1 MMNNAD
7 DDQNDESD
15 DLYGLFI
22 CEDYQERLFQF
33 EELSQAVLCSGMSST
48 AHDLTGQIVWPACVL
63 LSWFIYRHKDLF
75 SGKVVLELGAG
86 CGLAGLVAS
95 NYSDH
100 TYITDGN
107 DVVLRLLHRNKAH
120 LKRDNITISKLM
132 WGAVGDIENLF
143 PAGDSS
149 VVYPDVIIGADVIL
163 WPNQVFSLLYTIRS
177 LLLLRGGIT
186 ATTRSNM
193 PSCYIS
199 YIVRATSTTELLHA
213 TAVTVGLRIDQLDVD
228 SFLPTNCRD
237 FDSLQKQLFRITVDD
252 AAIMD
257 DIHNSPAFRE
267 SMRSM
272 LTAALPC

>member
-1 MMNNAD
+1 MDNPD
-7 DDQNDESD
+7 DEQNEESD

-63 LSWFIYRHKDLF
+63 LSWFIHRHKALF
-75 SGKVVLELGAG
+75 TGKVVLELGAG

-132 WGAVGDIENLF
+132 WGATGDIDNLF
-143 PAGDSS
+143 PGGYSS
-149 VVYPDVIIGADVIL
+149 VAYPDVIIGADVIL

-177 LLLLRGGIT
+177 LLLLRGGSTTT
-186 ATTRSNM
+186 ARSHL

-199 YIVRATSTTELLHA
+199 YIVRATSTTELLYA
-213 TAVTVGLRIDQLDVD
+213 TALTFGLSIVPLDVD
-228 SFLPTNCRD
+228 SFLPTDCRD
-237 FDSLQKQLFRITVDD
+237 FDSLQKQLLRITVDD
-252 AAIMD
+252 TVVME
-257 DIHNSPAFRE
+257 DIHNSAAFRE
-267 SMRSM
+267 SMRNMITS
-272 LTAALPC
+272 ALPC

>member
-1 MMNNAD
+1 MDNAD
-7 DDQNDESD
+7 NDQNEESD

-33 EELSQAVLCSGMSST
+33 EELSQPVLCSGMSST

-63 LSWFIYRHKDLF
+63 LSWFIHRHKALF
-75 SGKVVLELGAG
+75 TGKIVLELGAG

-132 WGAVGDIENLF
+132 WGATGDIDNLF
-143 PAGDSS
+143 PAEYSS

-177 LLLLRGGIT
+177 LLLLRGGST
-186 ATTRSNM
+186 TTTRSHL

-199 YIVRATSTTELLHA
+199 YIVRATSTTELLYA
-213 TAVTVGLRIDQLDVD
+213 TALTVGLSIDPLDVD

-237 FDSLQKQLFRITVDD
+237 FDSLQKQLLRITVDD
-252 AAIMD
+252 TVVMD
-257 DIHNSPAFRE
+257 DIHNSVAFRE
-267 SMRSM
+267 SMRNMVTS
-272 LTAALPC
+272 ALPC

>member
-1 MMNNAD
+1 MDNAD
-7 DDQNDESD
+7 NDQNEESD

-33 EELSQAVLCSGMSST
+33 EELSQPVLCSGMSST

-63 LSWFIYRHKDLF
+63 LSWFIHRHKALF
-75 SGKVVLELGAG
+75 TGKIVLELGAG

-132 WGAVGDIENLF
+132 WGATGDIDNLF
-143 PAGDSS
+143 PAGYSS
-149 VVYPDVIIGADVIL
+149 VIYPDVIIGADVIL

-177 LLLLRGGIT
+177 LLLLRGGST
-186 ATTRSNM
+186 TTTRSHLT
-193 PSCYIS
+193 SCYIS
-199 YIVRATSTTELLHA
+199 YIVRATSTTELLYA
-213 TAVTVGLRIDQLDVD
+213 TALTVGLSIDPLDVD
-228 SFLPTNCRD
+228 SFLPTDCRD
-237 FDSLQKQLFRITVDD
+237 FDSLQKQLLRITVDD
-252 AAIMD
+252 TVVMD
-257 DIHNSPAFRE
+257 DIHNSVAFRE
-267 SMRSM
+267 SMRNMVTS
-272 LTAALPC
+272 ALPC